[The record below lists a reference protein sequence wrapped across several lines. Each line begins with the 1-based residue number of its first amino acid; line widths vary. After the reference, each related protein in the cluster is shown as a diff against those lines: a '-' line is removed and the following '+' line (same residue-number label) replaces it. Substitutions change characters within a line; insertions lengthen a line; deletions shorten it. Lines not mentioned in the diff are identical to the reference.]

1 MPIPSP
7 AYLRTYLR
15 SNMSHMAA
23 VSLTYKHTYTGQ
35 IATVYRYIHYN
46 NAPAN
51 KCYYYYTL
59 RGQQVSALIAD
70 NTE

>member
-1 MPIPSP
+1 
-7 AYLRTYLR
+7 
-15 SNMSHMAA
+15 MSHMAA